1 MQSDLRQPPTSAPGK
16 TVLICLLLAAGA
28 LAAYWPVL
36 NCEFVNIDDWAYVT
50 DNSHVKAGLTWSSV
64 VWAFR
69 GTVAGNWHPLT
80 ILSHMLDCQV
90 YGLRASGHHFTN
102 LLFHVANTLL
112 LFGFLQ
118 RLTRATWRSAL
129 VAALFAV
136 HPLRVESVAW
146 VAERKDVLSAFFFM
160 LTLWAYGRFAEIRN
174 PKSETRSLKQE
185 TESAARVGV
194 PGLGGEVRLSS
205 ARLWYLTAMVMFALG
220 LMSKPMLVTL
230 PFVLLLLDYWPLRRF
245 TNPPIHQST
254 NPSLQYSSSP
264 ILRLVLEKLPFF
276 LLAAAASVV
285 AFLAQKSGGAV
296 VALQAFP
303 FRARLANA
311 GVSYVRY
318 LAKTMWPD
326 PLAVFYPYEGG
337 WGAGRVLGAA
347 VLLAALSLAAIVM
360 ARRRPYWFVGWFWFA
375 GTLVPVIGLVQI
387 GSQALADRYTYLP
400 LIGIFVLCCWGLGEL
415 VAPRVGRRVVAIGAV
430 LLLLGFA
437 VVTRVQLRHW
447 KNSQALFEHAVQV
460 TAHNARAQYCLG
472 FILETQGKT
481 AEAFGRYAEAIRD
494 LPEFTEAH
502 CGLAGIWAGQSKL
515 EAAAN
520 EYRAALRCQSDFPQ
534 AHYGLADVLVKQG
547 QGDQAIIHYT
557 AALRSRPDYAEAHY
571 QLATLL
577 TRKMDIGQA
586 IVHYREAL
594 RLKPG
599 WLEALNNLAWILATQ
614 PDERHRNGAE
624 AVRLAARAVELTG
637 TNNPGALDTLGAAY
651 AELGHFAEARQTA
664 EQAFR
669 LAAASRQEAL
679 MTELRSRL
687 DLYQVRKPVRQP

>member
-1 MQSDLRQPPTSAPGK
+1 MRESDTCKSGTGAPGK
-16 TVLICLLLAAGA
+16 TVLIYLLLAAGT

-69 GTVAGNWHPLT
+69 STVAGNWHPLT
-80 ILSHMLDCQV
+80 CLSHILDCQL
-90 YGLRASGHHFTN
+90 YGLRAGGHHFTN

-112 LFGFLQ
+112 LFGVLQ
-118 RLTRATWRSAL
+118 RLTRAIWRSAL

-160 LTLWAYGRFAEIRN
+160 LTLGAYGRFAEIRN
-174 PKSETRSLKQE
+174 PKSENRSPKQE
-185 TESAARVGV
+185 TENTARAGV
-194 PGLGGEVRLSS
+194 PSLGGEVRLSS

-245 TNPPIHQST
+245 TNP
-254 NPSLQYSSSP
+254 SLQFSSPP

-276 LLAAAASVV
+276 LLAAVASVV
-285 AFLAQKSGGAV
+285 AFLAQKGGGAV

-311 GVSYVRY
+311 VVSYARY
-318 LAKTMWPD
+318 LAKAIWPD

-400 LIGIFVLCCWGLGEL
+400 LIGIFVLCSWGLGEL
-415 VAPRVGRRVVAIGAV
+415 LAPRVGRRVVAIGATV
-430 LLLLGFA
+430 LLLGFA
-437 VVTRVQLRHW
+437 VVTRLQLRHW

-494 LPEFTEAH
+494 LPDFTEAH

-515 EAAAN
+515 EASAN

-534 AHYGLADVLVKQG
+534 AHYGLAEVLAKQG

-594 RLKPG
+594 RLKPD

-637 TNNPGALDTLGAAY
+637 TNNSGALDTLGAAS
-651 AELGHFAEARQTA
+651 AEAGRFPAAVETA
-664 EQAFR
+664 RRA
-669 LAAASRQEAL
+669 LAAATAAGQNDLAAQI
-679 MTELRSRL
+679 RSRL
-687 DLYQVRKPVRQP
+687 ELYQAGRAYREP